1 MLFEIILTAAVLIGG
16 VLAALDKWV
25 YAPKRAADA
34 PMPVVMDYARSLF
47 PVLLIVLVL
56 RSFVAEPFRI
66 PSGSMYP
73 TLHIGDF
80 ILVNKMSYGIKLPV
94 IYTKILETGKPERG
108 EVAVFRYPVEPDKD
122 YIKRVIGLPGD
133 HISYINKTLF
143 VNGQAIKQEAIGR
156 YETEGSGAVMNG
168 ATLLSENLLGVE
180 HELLNDPDRQSG
192 DLMDVVVP
200 EGHYF
205 MMGDNR
211 DHSYDSRFWGFVP
224 EENLKGRAFFIW
236 MHFDSGI
243 DVSRIGTSIK

>member
-1 MLFEIILTAAVLIGG
+1 MLFEIILTAAVIIGG
-16 VLAALDKWV
+16 ILAALDKWWFE
-25 YAPKRAADA
+25 PKRAADA

-56 RSFVAEPFRI
+56 RSFIVEPFRI

-80 ILVNKMSYGIKLPV
+80 ILVNKYSYGVRLPV
-94 IYTKILETGKPERG
+94 IYRKVIQVGEPKRG
-108 EVAVFRYPVEPDKD
+108 EVVVFRYPVEPDKD

-143 VNGQAIKQEAIGR
+143 VNGQAILQQPIGR
-156 YETEGSGAVMNG
+156 YETTGSGAVMNG
-168 ATLLSENLLGVE
+168 ATELNEDLLGVQ
-180 HELLNDPDRQSG
+180 HHILMDSDRPSG

-200 EGHYF
+200 EGQYF

-236 MHFDSGI
+236 MHFDDGI
-243 DVSRIGTSIK
+243 DVSRIGNAIH

>member
-34 PMPVVMDYARSLF
+34 PMPAVMDYARSLF

>member
-1 MLFEIILTAAVLIGG
+1 
-16 VLAALDKWV
+16 
-25 YAPKRAADA
+25 
-34 PMPVVMDYARSLF
+34 
-47 PVLLIVLVL
+47 
-56 RSFVAEPFRI
+56 
-66 PSGSMYP
+66 MYP

-94 IYTKILETGKPERG
+94 VYNKLIETGEPKRG
-108 EVAVFRYPVEPDKD
+108 EVVVFRYPVEPDKD
-122 YIKRVIGLPGD
+122 YIKRVIGVPGD

-143 VNGQAIKQEAIGR
+143 VNGQLIKQDAIGR
-156 YETEGSGAVMNG
+156 YETTGSGAVMNG
-168 ATLLSENLLGVE
+168 ATLVSEDLLGLK
-180 HELLNDPDRQSG
+180 HQLLTDQDRQSG

-200 EGHYF
+200 ENHYF

-243 DVSRIGTSIK
+243 DFSRIGSTIK